1 MIIEYN
7 KIYKEQVKD
16 LFCELQE
23 YIESLDEEG
32 YNIVGEDFRELY
44 FKETME
50 EIRKYQG
57 KMFLYKEAGKI
68 VGLVIGIVNNEEID
82 CYNFKAPKRGRIT
95 DLVVTKKCKGKGIG
109 KKLLHY
115 MEDYLKS
122 NGCKDTLVGV
132 FSFNITA
139 IDFYKSVGYKRR
151 MTEMIKTNI

>member
-7 KIYKEQVKD
+7 RIYKEQVKD

-57 KMFLYKEAGKI
+57 KMFLYKEDGKI

>member
-57 KMFLYKEAGKI
+57 KMFLYKEDGKI
-68 VGLVIGIVNNEEID
+68 VGLVIGIINNEEID

-95 DLVVTKKCKGKGIG
+95 DLVVNKKYKGKGIG

-122 NGCKDTLVGV
+122 NGCKDTLIGV